1 MIDYESKIFDYKTIR
16 ALEYGSFKV
25 AHEDFLLSD
34 WTSELY
40 DYFLQ
45 RARSQNFQF
54 KSEFGEIL
62 DNSVV
67 GDAASLKRVMM
78 ALFELSAVVIPQNRV
93 VTFRVEQLSDFA
105 ADYTFLR
112 LVLRASGDTVRK
124 DAVDALV
131 IASPITAGEDAAHL
145 LELAKK
151 MLGIMHGS
159 LTVQVREK
167 QDITFTVAIPLY
179 RHAYVNDTTKKINKL
194 DTPECYDLSKLRVLV
209 GVENQVEREIMVAV
223 FERFHIKT
231 DTAVF
236 ILMAFIVFKYVED
249 KKVADIYT
257 DGCLIYNPKD
267 SSMGYFVKY
276 DDIKEW
282 EVTHDNGHDSIIFT
296 FNDGNRTFFDTFQAN
311 KAYDA
316 LNSVIH
322 DKEKRVVQA
331 KKNKEMHFEIR
342 NPLDWFKK
350 KKQQQNQKTK
360 QKNIKK

>member
-78 ALFELSAVVIPQNRV
+78 ALFELSAVVIPQNRI

-167 QDITFTVAIPLY
+167 QDVTFTVAIPLY

-231 DTAVF
+231 DTAVNGGEVIGKF
-236 ILMAFIVFKYVED
+236 LTLPGNTYNCIITDFQFADMTAAEVAKRIRGSSQVKATTIPILAM
-249 KKVADIYT
+249 T
-257 DGCLIYNPKD
+257 D
-267 SSMGYFVKY
+267 SSFPEAAAIVYENGMNDCLRKPIDFRMLLRYFICLV
-276 DDIKEW
+276 
-282 EVTHDNGHDSIIFT
+282 N
-296 FNDGNRTFFDTFQAN
+296 
-311 KAYDA
+311 
-316 LNSVIH
+316 
-322 DKEKRVVQA
+322 EK
-331 KKNKEMHFEIR
+331 
-342 NPLDWFKK
+342 
-350 KKQQQNQKTK
+350 
-360 QKNIKK
+360 

>member
-25 AHEDFLLSD
+25 AHEDFLSD

-78 ALFELSAVVIPQNRV
+78 ALFELSAVVIPQNRI

-231 DTAVF
+231 DTAVNGGEVIGKF
-236 ILMAFIVFKYVED
+236 LTLPGNTYNCIITDFQFADMTAAEVAKRIRGSSQVKATTIPILAM
-249 KKVADIYT
+249 T
-257 DGCLIYNPKD
+257 D
-267 SSMGYFVKY
+267 SSFPEAAAIVYENGMNDCLRKPIDFRMLLRYFICLV
-276 DDIKEW
+276 
-282 EVTHDNGHDSIIFT
+282 N
-296 FNDGNRTFFDTFQAN
+296 
-311 KAYDA
+311 
-316 LNSVIH
+316 
-322 DKEKRVVQA
+322 EK
-331 KKNKEMHFEIR
+331 
-342 NPLDWFKK
+342 
-350 KKQQQNQKTK
+350 
-360 QKNIKK
+360 

>member
-78 ALFELSAVVIPQNRV
+78 ALFELSAVVIPQNRI

-131 IASPITAGEDAAHL
+131 IASPITAGEDTAHL

-231 DTAVF
+231 DTAVNGGEVIGKF
-236 ILMAFIVFKYVED
+236 LTLPGNTYNCIITDFQFADMTAAEVAKRIRGSSQVKATTIPILAM
-249 KKVADIYT
+249 T
-257 DGCLIYNPKD
+257 D
-267 SSMGYFVKY
+267 SSFPEAAAIVYENGMNDCLRKPIDFRMLLRYFICLV
-276 DDIKEW
+276 
-282 EVTHDNGHDSIIFT
+282 N
-296 FNDGNRTFFDTFQAN
+296 
-311 KAYDA
+311 
-316 LNSVIH
+316 
-322 DKEKRVVQA
+322 EK
-331 KKNKEMHFEIR
+331 
-342 NPLDWFKK
+342 
-350 KKQQQNQKTK
+350 
-360 QKNIKK
+360 

>member
-78 ALFELSAVVIPQNRV
+78 ALFELSAVVIPQNRI

-231 DTAVF
+231 DTAVNGGEVIGKF
-236 ILMAFIVFKYVED
+236 LTLPGNTYNCIIMDFQFADMTAAEVAKRIRGSSQVKATTIPILAM
-249 KKVADIYT
+249 T
-257 DGCLIYNPKD
+257 D
-267 SSMGYFVKY
+267 SSFPEAAAIVYENGMNDCLRKPIDFRMLLRYFICLV
-276 DDIKEW
+276 
-282 EVTHDNGHDSIIFT
+282 N
-296 FNDGNRTFFDTFQAN
+296 
-311 KAYDA
+311 
-316 LNSVIH
+316 
-322 DKEKRVVQA
+322 EK
-331 KKNKEMHFEIR
+331 
-342 NPLDWFKK
+342 
-350 KKQQQNQKTK
+350 
-360 QKNIKK
+360 

>member
-78 ALFELSAVVIPQNRV
+78 ALFELSAVVVPQNRI

-231 DTAVF
+231 DTAVNGGEVIGKF
-236 ILMAFIVFKYVED
+236 LTLPGNTYNCIITDFQFADMTAAEVAKRIRESSQVKATTIPILAM
-249 KKVADIYT
+249 T
-257 DGCLIYNPKD
+257 D
-267 SSMGYFVKY
+267 SSFPEAAAIVYENGMNDCLRKPIDFRMLLRYFICLV
-276 DDIKEW
+276 
-282 EVTHDNGHDSIIFT
+282 N
-296 FNDGNRTFFDTFQAN
+296 
-311 KAYDA
+311 
-316 LNSVIH
+316 
-322 DKEKRVVQA
+322 EK
-331 KKNKEMHFEIR
+331 
-342 NPLDWFKK
+342 
-350 KKQQQNQKTK
+350 
-360 QKNIKK
+360 

>member
-78 ALFELSAVVIPQNRV
+78 ALFELSAVVIPQNRI

-167 QDITFTVAIPLY
+167 QDVTFTVAIPLY

-231 DTAVF
+231 DTAVNGGEVIGKF
-236 ILMAFIVFKYVED
+236 LTLPENTYNCIITDFQFADMTAAEVAKRIRESSQVKATTIPILAM
-249 KKVADIYT
+249 T
-257 DGCLIYNPKD
+257 D
-267 SSMGYFVKY
+267 SSFPEAAAIVYENGMNDCLRKPIDFRMLLRYFICLV
-276 DDIKEW
+276 
-282 EVTHDNGHDSIIFT
+282 N
-296 FNDGNRTFFDTFQAN
+296 
-311 KAYDA
+311 
-316 LNSVIH
+316 
-322 DKEKRVVQA
+322 EK
-331 KKNKEMHFEIR
+331 
-342 NPLDWFKK
+342 
-350 KKQQQNQKTK
+350 
-360 QKNIKK
+360 

>member
-1 MIDYESKIFDYKTIR
+1 
-16 ALEYGSFKV
+16 
-25 AHEDFLLSD
+25 
-34 WTSELY
+34 
-40 DYFLQ
+40 
-45 RARSQNFQF
+45 
-54 KSEFGEIL
+54 
-62 DNSVV
+62 
-67 GDAASLKRVMM
+67 MM

-167 QDITFTVAIPLY
+167 QDVTFTVAIPLY

-231 DTAVF
+231 DTAVNGGEVIGKF
-236 ILMAFIVFKYVED
+236 LTLPGNTYNCIIMDFQFADMTAAEVAKRIRGSSQVKATTIPILAM
-249 KKVADIYT
+249 T
-257 DGCLIYNPKD
+257 D
-267 SSMGYFVKY
+267 SSFPEAAAIVYENGMNDCLRKPIDFRMLLRYFICLV
-276 DDIKEW
+276 
-282 EVTHDNGHDSIIFT
+282 N
-296 FNDGNRTFFDTFQAN
+296 
-311 KAYDA
+311 
-316 LNSVIH
+316 
-322 DKEKRVVQA
+322 EK
-331 KKNKEMHFEIR
+331 
-342 NPLDWFKK
+342 
-350 KKQQQNQKTK
+350 
-360 QKNIKK
+360 

>member
-78 ALFELSAVVIPQNRV
+78 ALFELSAVVIPQNRI
-93 VTFRVEQLSDFA
+93 VTFRMEQLSDFA

-167 QDITFTVAIPLY
+167 QDVTFTVAIPLY

-231 DTAVF
+231 DTAVNGGEVIGKF
-236 ILMAFIVFKYVED
+236 LTLPGNTYNCIITDFQFADMTAAEVAKRIRESSQVKATTIPILAM
-249 KKVADIYT
+249 T
-257 DGCLIYNPKD
+257 D
-267 SSMGYFVKY
+267 SSFPEAAAIVYENGMNDCLRKPIDFRMLLRYFICLV
-276 DDIKEW
+276 
-282 EVTHDNGHDSIIFT
+282 N
-296 FNDGNRTFFDTFQAN
+296 
-311 KAYDA
+311 
-316 LNSVIH
+316 
-322 DKEKRVVQA
+322 EK
-331 KKNKEMHFEIR
+331 
-342 NPLDWFKK
+342 
-350 KKQQQNQKTK
+350 
-360 QKNIKK
+360 

>member
-78 ALFELSAVVIPQNRV
+78 ALFELSAVVVPQNRI

-231 DTAVF
+231 DTAVNGGEVIGKF
-236 ILMAFIVFKYVED
+236 LTLPGNTYNCIITDFQFADMTAAEVAKRIRGSSQVKATTIPILAM
-249 KKVADIYT
+249 T
-257 DGCLIYNPKD
+257 D
-267 SSMGYFVKY
+267 SSFPEAAAIVYENGMNDCLRKPIDFRMLLRYFICLV
-276 DDIKEW
+276 
-282 EVTHDNGHDSIIFT
+282 N
-296 FNDGNRTFFDTFQAN
+296 
-311 KAYDA
+311 
-316 LNSVIH
+316 
-322 DKEKRVVQA
+322 EK
-331 KKNKEMHFEIR
+331 
-342 NPLDWFKK
+342 
-350 KKQQQNQKTK
+350 
-360 QKNIKK
+360 

>member
-78 ALFELSAVVIPQNRV
+78 ALFELSAVVIPQNRI

-231 DTAVF
+231 DTAVNGGEVIGKF
-236 ILMAFIVFKYVED
+236 LTLPGNTYNCIITDFQFADMTAAEVAKRIRGSSQVKATTIPILAM
-249 KKVADIYT
+249 T
-257 DGCLIYNPKD
+257 D
-267 SSMGYFVKY
+267 SSFPEAAAIVYENGMNDCLRKPIDFRMLLRYFICLV
-276 DDIKEW
+276 
-282 EVTHDNGHDSIIFT
+282 N
-296 FNDGNRTFFDTFQAN
+296 
-311 KAYDA
+311 
-316 LNSVIH
+316 
-322 DKEKRVVQA
+322 EK
-331 KKNKEMHFEIR
+331 
-342 NPLDWFKK
+342 
-350 KKQQQNQKTK
+350 
-360 QKNIKK
+360 

>member
-78 ALFELSAVVIPQNRV
+78 ALFELSAVVIPQNRI

-231 DTAVF
+231 DTAVNGGEVIGKF
-236 ILMAFIVFKYVED
+236 LTLPGNTYNCIITDFQFADMTAAEVAKRIRESSQVKATTIPILAM
-249 KKVADIYT
+249 T
-257 DGCLIYNPKD
+257 D
-267 SSMGYFVKY
+267 SSFPEAAAIVYENGMNDCLRKPIDFRMLLRYFICLV
-276 DDIKEW
+276 
-282 EVTHDNGHDSIIFT
+282 N
-296 FNDGNRTFFDTFQAN
+296 
-311 KAYDA
+311 
-316 LNSVIH
+316 
-322 DKEKRVVQA
+322 EK
-331 KKNKEMHFEIR
+331 
-342 NPLDWFKK
+342 
-350 KKQQQNQKTK
+350 
-360 QKNIKK
+360 

>member
-1 MIDYESKIFDYKTIR
+1 MSTVIDYESKIFDYKTIR

-231 DTAVF
+231 DTAVNGGEVIGKF
-236 ILMAFIVFKYVED
+236 LTLPGNTYNCIITDFQFADMTAAEVAKRIRGSSQVKATTIPILAM
-249 KKVADIYT
+249 T
-257 DGCLIYNPKD
+257 D
-267 SSMGYFVKY
+267 SSFPEAAAIVYENGMNDCLRKPIDFRMLLRYFICLV
-276 DDIKEW
+276 
-282 EVTHDNGHDSIIFT
+282 N
-296 FNDGNRTFFDTFQAN
+296 
-311 KAYDA
+311 
-316 LNSVIH
+316 
-322 DKEKRVVQA
+322 EK
-331 KKNKEMHFEIR
+331 
-342 NPLDWFKK
+342 
-350 KKQQQNQKTK
+350 
-360 QKNIKK
+360 

>member
-78 ALFELSAVVIPQNRV
+78 ALFELSAVVIPQNRI

-167 QDITFTVAIPLY
+167 QDVTFTVAIPLY

-231 DTAVF
+231 DTAVNGGEVIGKF
-236 ILMAFIVFKYVED
+236 LTLPGNTYNCIITDFQFADMTAAEVAKRIRESSQVKATTIPILAM
-249 KKVADIYT
+249 T
-257 DGCLIYNPKD
+257 D
-267 SSMGYFVKY
+267 SSFPEAAAIVYENGMNDCLRKPIDFRMLLRYFICLV
-276 DDIKEW
+276 
-282 EVTHDNGHDSIIFT
+282 N
-296 FNDGNRTFFDTFQAN
+296 
-311 KAYDA
+311 
-316 LNSVIH
+316 
-322 DKEKRVVQA
+322 EK
-331 KKNKEMHFEIR
+331 
-342 NPLDWFKK
+342 
-350 KKQQQNQKTK
+350 
-360 QKNIKK
+360 